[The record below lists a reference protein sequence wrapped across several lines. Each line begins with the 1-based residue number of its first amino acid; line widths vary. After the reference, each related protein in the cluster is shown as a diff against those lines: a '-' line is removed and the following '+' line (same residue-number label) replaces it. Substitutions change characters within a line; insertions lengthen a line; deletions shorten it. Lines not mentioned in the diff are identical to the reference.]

1 MASSSRSLSWISPLG
16 LMKSVI
22 ITVMLLATTTIRV
35 GGNVMSVDLG
45 SDSMKIAIV
54 QPGMPMEIGEIPSR
68 H

>member
-1 MASSSRSLSWISPLG
+1 
-16 LMKSVI
+16 
-22 ITVMLLATTTIRV
+22 MLLATTTIRV